1 MANGRTRRRPR
12 ARWPRRR
19 VLGAAAAGT
28 LALGVAAC
36 TGGGQA
42 PTPQQTVSA
51 FLADWSHR
59 DWAGMR
65 ELAAS
70 PPADFTAVNQAAFA
84 DLGVTAAS
92 FSTGPATGP
101 AQSADGT
108 AHQNVTEH
116 LTLGA
121 LGQVS
126 IKTTISLVNRNGQW
140 LVRWAP
146 STIAPALRAGDKLQ
160 VSTTWPARAQI
171 LGAGGVPL
179 TTQAQMVIVG
189 LEGSRVKNPKSL
201 TAALV
206 AAGATP
212 QEVATALALAKA
224 NPTYFE
230 PVYTV
235 TWARYQQL
243 KPAIYPLPGT
253 VFQTEAERTAITPG
267 LASGIVGAVGPI
279 TAQELGQLG
288 APYDASSV
296 VGQTGLEGVGE
307 RQLAGTPAT
316 NVVAVGPSGA
326 VAAVAS
332 IPQRP
337 GTPVTTTIDPAV
349 QRAAEAALASDTT
362 IGDRAAA
369 LVAVSATN
377 GAVLAATDVNSGGF
391 DVALDGAYPPGS
403 TFKVITSAALIGH
416 GLTPSSPASCPPTAT
431 VDGEVFRNAEGDA
444 PVIDLLRAFAESCNT
459 AFIGLATGHLAPA
472 DLPAA
477 ARMFGLGVAP
487 RMGLAA
493 YAGSVPTPSDEADLA
508 ATAIGQGQVLVSPL
522 DMAMVAAAADAGVY
536 RAPRLVSGA
545 PDDQVPPATLPAAV
559 ATDLRAMMAQ
569 VVASG
574 TAAGQGLP
582 AGTYAKTGTAQYG
595 TGKTLKIDA
604 WLIGFRGDIAFAVLV
619 NDSPGNGGPTDGPI
633 AARFLKALGG

>member
-1 MANGRTRRRPR
+1 MANGRGQR
-12 ARWPRRR
+12 PRRR

-42 PTPQQTVSA
+42 PTPQQTASA

-65 ELAAS
+65 GLTAS
-70 PPADFTAVNQAAFA
+70 PPADFTAVNQAAFT

-92 FSTGPATGP
+92 FTAAPM
-101 AQSADGT
+101 QSANGA
-108 AHQNVTEH
+108 AHQNVTER

-126 IKTTISLVNRNGQW
+126 IRTTVSLVNRDGKW

-160 VSTTWPARAQI
+160 VNTAWPARAQI

-179 TTQAQMVIVG
+179 ITQARLVVVG
-189 LEGSRVKNPKSL
+189 IEGSRVKNPKSL
-201 TAALV
+201 TTALV
-206 AAGATP
+206 AAGATR
-212 QEVATALALAKA
+212 QEVATALAGAKA

-253 VFQTEAERTAITPG
+253 VFQTQAQRTAITPG
-267 LASGIVGAVGPI
+267 LANGLVGAVGPI

-288 APYDASSV
+288 APYNASSV
-296 VGQTGLEGVGE
+296 VGQTGLEGVAE
-307 RQLAGTPAT
+307 RQLAGSPAVS
-316 NVVAVGPSGA
+316 VVAVGPSGT
-326 VAAVAS
+326 AAATVAS
-332 IPQRP
+332 IPRRP

-349 QRAAEAALASDTT
+349 QRAAEAALASDAA
-362 IGDRAAA
+362 IRDRTAA
-369 LVAVSATN
+369 LVAVNATT

-391 DVALDGAYPPGS
+391 DVALEGAYPPGS
-403 TFKVITSAALIGH
+403 TFKVITSTALIGH
-416 GLTPSSPASCPPTAT
+416 GLTPSSPASCPPTIT
-431 VDGEVFRNAEGDA
+431 VDGELFRNAEGDA
-444 PVIDLLRAFAESCNT
+444 PVSDLLHAFTESCNT
-459 AFIGLATGHLAPA
+459 AFIGLATRHLVAA
-472 DLPAA
+472 DLPRA
-477 ARMFGLGVAP
+477 ARMFGLGGTP

-493 YAGSVPTPSDEADLA
+493 YGGSVPTPSDEADLA
-508 ATAIGQGQVLVSPL
+508 ATSIGQGQVLVSPL
-522 DMAMVAAAADAGVY
+522 DMAMVAAAADAGAY

-545 PDDQVPPATLPAAV
+545 PDDQVPPAPLPAAV
-559 ATDLRAMMAQ
+559 AADLRTMMAR

-582 AGTYAKTGTAQYG
+582 GGTYAKTGTAQYG

-633 AARFLKALGG
+633 AARFLKSVGG

>member
-1 MANGRTRRRPR
+1 MS
-12 ARWPRRR
+12 
-19 VLGAAAAGT
+19 
-28 LALGVAAC
+28 VAAC
-36 TGGGQA
+36 TGGGQP

-65 ELAAS
+65 ELTAS

-92 FSTGPATGP
+92 FTMGPAMGPATGP
-101 AQSADGT
+101 ASGPATGSTQSASGT

-126 IKTTISLVNRNGQW
+126 IRTTISLVISNGKW

-146 STIAPALRAGDKLQ
+146 STIAPALRAGGKLQ
-160 VSTTWPARAQI
+160 VRTTWPARAQI
-171 LGAGGVPL
+171 LGAGGASL

-201 TAALV
+201 TTALV
-206 AAGATP
+206 AAGATR
-212 QEVATALALAKA
+212 QEVATALAQAKR

-235 TWARYQQL
+235 TRARYQQI

-253 VFQTEAERTAITPG
+253 VFQTEAERTAITQG
-267 LASGIVGAVGPI
+267 LASGVVGAVGPI

-296 VGQTGLEGVGE
+296 VGQTGLEGVEE
-307 RQLAGTPAT
+307 RQLAGAPAA
-316 NVVAVGPSGA
+316 NVVAVAPSGA
-326 VAAVAS
+326 VATVTS
-332 IPQRP
+332 IPRRP

-362 IGDRAAA
+362 IGNRAAA
-369 LVAVSATN
+369 LVAVNATN

-391 DVALDGAYPPGS
+391 DVALEGAYPPGS

-444 PVIDLLRAFAESCNT
+444 PVSDLMRAFAESCNT
-459 AFIGLATGHLAPA
+459 AFIGLATAHLTPA
-472 DLPAA
+472 DLPRA
-477 ARMFGLGVAP
+477 ARMLGLGVTP
-487 RMGLAA
+487 RLGLAA
-493 YAGSVPTPSDEADLA
+493 YAGSVPTPSDQAALA
-508 ATAIGQGQVLVSPL
+508 ATSIGQSQVLVSPL
-522 DMAMVAAAADAGVY
+522 DMAMVAASVDAGVH

-545 PDDQVPPATLPAAV
+545 PDDTVPPAPLPAAV
-559 ATDLRAMMAQ
+559 AADLRAMMAQ

-595 TGKTLKIDA
+595 TGKTLKVDA

-633 AARFLKALGG
+633 AARFLKALG